1 MMQYRRASVLAAMCA
16 IALIAIG
23 CSDSSTSATTA
34 TSLSVT
40 GTAPAIGASMQFKA
54 TATMADGSTQDVTS
68 QSAWSSSNTTVATVS
83 SAGVVTGVA
92 AGSVTVSA
100 IYQSISGADAIS
112 VAAP

>member
-1 MMQYRRASVLAAMCA
+1 MQYRRASVLAAMCA

-40 GTAPAIGASMQFKA
+40 GTAPAIGASVPFKA

-68 QSAWSSSNTTVATVS
+68 QSTWSSSNTTIATVS

-92 AGSVTVSA
+92 AGAATVSA
-100 IYQSISGADAIS
+100 IYQSISGSDAIN